1 MSAPNSTA
9 DYYELLQVSPL
20 ASPEVI
26 EAAYKGLEKKYS
38 SDPDPAVRER
48 RRGLEEAY
56 RVLSNTD
63 RRAAYDAAR
72 NGASTAASAAAAAAA
87 APPPVRLGGT
97 TITQCTR
104 HPETQ
109 TALRCSRCETPI
121 CPRCMIQTPVGA
133 RCPDCA
139 KVNRS
144 PVYTVRGQYL
154 ARAIAAGI
162 GGGFVMGT
170 IWGFAS
176 QNVVGLAY
184 GGLSF
189 MSLLLGVALGYAF
202 TRLMDF
208 ATRRKRGPV
217 IVACAMGG
225 IVLAT
230 LIQIGMVDGPVFVGS
245 VIAAGVGLYF
255 SYQNLR

>member
-1 MSAPNSTA
+1 MSAPDTTI
-9 DYYELLQVSPL
+9 DYYEILQVSPY

-26 EAAYKGLEKKYS
+26 EAAFKGLDKKYGA
-38 SDPDPAVRER
+38 DADPAVRER
-48 RRGLEEAY
+48 RRALTEAY
-56 RVLSNTD
+56 AVLSNETK
-63 RRAAYDAAR
+63 RSAYDASR
-72 NGASTAASAAAAAAA
+72 NGGGPAQAPAAAVA
-87 APPPVRLGGT
+87 PVRLGGAT
-97 TITQCTR
+97 VTQCAR
-104 HPETQ
+104 HPETE

-121 CPRCMIQTPVGA
+121 CPRCMVQTPVGA

-139 KVNRS
+139 KIARS

-154 ARAIAAGI
+154 ARAIAAGV
-162 GGGFVMGT
+162 GGGFVMGAV
-170 IWGFAS
+170 WGFAS

-230 LIQIGMVDGPVFVGS
+230 AIQIGMVDGPVFLGS